1 MYNRQYYLSI
11 ASFICVLSFCTNLQA
26 AVDLDLDYA
35 LRMEQHTEQDDR
47 LLSDFAVTLDDQY
60 VSSRFNIE
68 TDLTTNFVYE
78 HRDDEDNILL
88 DGDILSS
95 YLFNNSFSW
104 VLETQ
109 FLEINEVAGEDID
122 ELNSQT
128 VSVISTG
135 LVFDYTRGLRGGVI
149 TRLLTKKVDYEE
161 SPLDADE
168 QALEIAYFYPLNSS
182 SSITAS
188 YIIERQE
195 YDDSNESINDVDTDL
210 IRIDYQKQ
218 FSFVTTAIYLEL
230 NDIEYL
236 NQDTDEEVEAYG
248 VNFNYQINSRS
259 AVTLEYAHDLL
270 QTFAL
275 NTTLVDP
282 QNPVLTSG
290 LVENDRYTIQYSFL
304 TNQDDFRI
312 ELYQNDL
319 DDVSDTGTSSGKQ
332 EGLIIEYTRYLTE
345 KLDVGFSY
353 EELQNEVDDT
363 DTSFSTLSV
372 NYQITESASYAT
384 STSLN
389 VEDWDEDSAQ
399 EDDVELVLEL
409 RVFII

>member
-1 MYNRQYYLSI
+1 MYNRQYYFSI
-11 ASFICVLSFCTNLQA
+11 VPFICVLSFYTNLQA
-26 AVDLDLDYA
+26 AVELDLEYA
-35 LRMEQHTEQDDR
+35 LTMEQHTEQEDR
-47 LLSDFAVTLDDQY
+47 LLSDLMVVLDDQY
-60 VSSRFNIE
+60 VSSQFKIE
-68 TDLTTNFVYE
+68 ADLTSNFVYE
-78 HRDDEDNILL
+78 HRGEEDNVLL
-88 DGDILSS
+88 DGEILSS
-95 YLFNNSFSW
+95 YLFNKSFSW
-104 VLETQ
+104 VLESQ

-149 TRLLTKKVDYEE
+149 TRLLAKKVNYEE

-168 QALEIAYFYPLNSS
+168 RSLEIAYFYPLNSS
-182 SSITAS
+182 SSITTS

-195 YDDSNESINDVDTDL
+195 YDDKNESINDVDTDL
-210 IRIDYQKQ
+210 IRIDYSKR
-218 FSFVTTAIYLEL
+218 FSFVTTELYLEY

-236 NQDTDEEVEAYG
+236 NQDTDEEVDAYG
-248 VNFNYQINSRS
+248 INFSYQINSRS
-259 AVTLEYAHDLL
+259 SVALEYAHDLL
-270 QTFAL
+270 QTFSL
-275 NTTLVDP
+275 NSTLVDP

-290 LVENDRYTIQYSFL
+290 LVENDRYTVRYSFL
-304 TNQDDFRI
+304 TNRSDFRL

-319 DDVSDTGTSSGKQ
+319 EDVSDIGTSTGKQ
-332 EGLIIEYTRYLTE
+332 EGVIIEHTQYLTE

-353 EELQNEVDDT
+353 EELQNEIDDT
-363 DTSFSTLSV
+363 DTSFSTLSL
-372 NYQITESASYAT
+372 NYQITESASYST

-389 VEDWDEDSAQ
+389 VEDWDEDSGQ